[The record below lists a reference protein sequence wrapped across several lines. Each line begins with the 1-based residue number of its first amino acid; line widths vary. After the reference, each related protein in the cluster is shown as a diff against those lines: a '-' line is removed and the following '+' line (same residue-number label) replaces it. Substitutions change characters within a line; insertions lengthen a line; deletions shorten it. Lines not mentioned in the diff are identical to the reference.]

1 MFVCQNH
8 TSLSLHISQCHVSI
22 LFALGVARGFT
33 FAVADDGEGTVSRP
47 LFRKYKF
54 HQLPTSFVNGCSVR
68 SFFSALVSFFLS
80 FFRPLPLEEVRPRC
94 VVVIPSRVCPVT
106 SSFDVFRCN
115 YDCSIGGE
123 TPSRQHLAAI
133 NAVPVRIRGERERH
147 EGRGGNGTEASP
159 QVEGEEED
167 LRGVAVEDLDG
178 VGCGG
183 LDGGRD

>member
-8 TSLSLHISQCHVSI
+8 TRLSLHISQCHVSI

-54 HQLPTSFVNGCSVR
+54 RQLPTSFVNGCSVR

-80 FFRPLPLEEVRPRC
+80 SDHS
-94 VVVIPSRVCPVT
+94 PSRRSALRRRHPVPCPVT

-123 TPSRQHLAAI
+123 TPLRQHLAAI
-133 NAVPVRIRGERERH
+133 NAVPVRIRGERE
-147 EGRGGNGTEASP
+147 T
-159 QVEGEEED
+159 
-167 LRGVAVEDLDG
+167 
-178 VGCGG
+178 
-183 LDGGRD
+183 

>member
-1 MFVCQNH
+1 M
-8 TSLSLHISQCHVSI
+8 
-22 LFALGVARGFT
+22 
-33 FAVADDGEGTVSRP
+33 ADDGEGTVSRP

-54 HQLPTSFVNGCSVR
+54 RQLPTSFVNGCSVR

-80 FFRPLPLEEVRPRC
+80 FFRPLPLEEVLR
-94 VVVIPSRVCPVT
+94 VASSSSRVCPVT

-133 NAVPVRIRGERERH
+133 NAVPVWIRGERERH
-147 EGRGGNGTEASP
+147 EARGGNGTASP
-159 QVEGEEED
+159 QGEGEEED
-167 LRGVAVEDLDG
+167 LRGVALEDLDG

>member
-1 MFVCQNH
+1 MYLSSLPLVLPVVSPSRWRMTEKGLFLGRFSGS
-8 TSLSLHISQCHVSI
+8 TSSDNFRQALSMAVPS
-22 LFALGVARGFT
+22 AL
-33 FAVADDGEGTVSRP
+33 SSPP
-47 LFRKYKF
+47 LF
-54 HQLPTSFVNGCSVR
+54 L
-68 SFFSALVSFFLS
+68 SFFLS

-133 NAVPVRIRGERERH
+133 NAVPVRTRGERGRYED
-147 EGRGGNGTEASP
+147 RGGNGAASP
-159 QVEGEEED
+159 QGEGEEED
-167 LRGVAVEDLDG
+167 LRGVALEDLDG